1 MAQRSAMTIVY
12 SKALISPALGSS
24 RTSPTPAALH
34 LLWQNCVNLP
44 SENINYIISNNCHR
58 QFASQSR
65 DFVLIDFLSFFLP
78 TLIRFPLIE
87 CLLKALHKEIYKCII
102 ARQRQAR
109 IVIRGMN
116 ASYTQEIL
124 FFPAMLIYMFEWS
137 L

>member
-1 MAQRSAMTIVY
+1 MW
-12 SKALISPALGSS
+12 PWGSL

-87 CLLKALHKEIYKCII
+87 CLLKALHKEIYNCII
-102 ARQRQAR
+102 ARQSRTR
-109 IVIRGMN
+109 IVISEMN
-116 ASYTQEIL
+116 ASYAHDS
-124 FFPAMLIYMFEWS
+124 FPAILIYTFDPTKTQLDHNPEIVLAGLFE
-137 L
+137 